1 MTPLLY
7 TMPEAAEQLGCCE
20 NHVRN
25 LIASGQLRAV
35 DIAKKGARR
44 PKTRVRRDD
53 LEAYIDRHTRS
64 TR

>member
-7 TMPEAAEQLGCCE
+7 TMPQAAEQLGCSQ

-25 LIASGQLRAV
+25 LIAKGQLRAV
-35 DIAKKGARR
+35 DIAKKGASR
-44 PKTRVRRDD
+44 PKTRVRHDD
-53 LEAYIDRHTRS
+53 LADYVDRHTRS